1 MTYFNTA
8 NLISVSRIFLT
19 IPVLMLFDSGNKYL
33 GLMVLII
40 IIITDYVD
48 GIAARRLHQVSDF
61 GIALDPL
68 SDKIVIITFFIYLLI
83 ERDFPVWYVASLISR
98 DLILSYLSLLVK
110 RKSGTMPQT
119 NVPGKISINFIALMV
134 IAWFMEWED
143 VKMFGLWSSVVFLI
157 YSTIVYLRDYY
168 NVLYKNVTVEK

>member
-8 NLISVSRIFLT
+8 NFLSVSRIFLT
-19 IPVLMLFDSGNKYL
+19 IPSLMLFQSGNNYL

-40 IIITDYVD
+40 IIITDYAD
-48 GIAARRLHQVSDF
+48 GIAARKLNQVSDF
-61 GIALDPL
+61 GIALDPI
-68 SDKIVIITFFIYLLI
+68 SDKIVILAFFVYLLL
-83 ERDFPVWYVASLISR
+83 EKEFPIWYVASLISR

-119 NVPGKISINFIALMV
+119 NVPGKMAINFIALMI

-157 YSTIVYLRDYY
+157 YSTIVYIKDYY
-168 NVLYKNVTVEK
+168 TVLYKNVTVEK